1 MEQKMVEKIK
11 TMLPL
16 LNEKQK
22 RLYLASEAIAMGR
35 GGIAEVSRASGIS
48 RSVISAGIKDI
59 TAGDSEGLS
68 ADAPIRR
75 KGAGRKPITGTQP
88 GIKEALNDLVCDAT
102 YGNPENPLCWTTKSL
117 RNLASELQEKGFKIG
132 YRKVGYLLKEMG
144 YSLQMNQKMNQVG
157 EEHPDR
163 DEQFQ
168 HINQEVKAFG
178 SAGLPVISIDCKKK
192 ELVGRFKNSGSEYA
206 PKGRAIEVLDH
217 DFPLPELGK
226 AAPYGIYDI
235 AANEGFVSVGISSD
249 TAQFAVASIR
259 SWWYSMGIERYPAA
273 NKLLI
278 TADGGGSNGSR
289 NRLWKTELQALANDT
304 GLEISVCHF
313 PPGTSKW
320 NKIEH
325 RMFSQI
331 SKNWR
336 GRPLETLQI
345 IVNLIASTSTTSGLT
360 IQCQLDQNHYPKGI
374 KITDLE
380 LASVNTVGD
389 EFHPNWN
396 YTIIPLK

>member
-1 MEQKMVEKIK
+1 
-11 TMLPL
+11 MLF
-16 LNEKQK
+16 
-22 RLYLASEAIAMGR
+22 
-35 GGIAEVSRASGIS
+35 
-48 RSVISAGIKDI
+48 RS
-59 TAGDSEGLS
+59 
-68 ADAPIRR
+68 
-75 KGAGRKPITGTQP
+75 
-88 GIKEALNDLVCDAT
+88 
-102 YGNPENPLCWTTKSL
+102 
-117 RNLASELQEKGFKIG
+117 
-132 YRKVGYLLKEMG
+132 
-144 YSLQMNQKMNQVG
+144 
-157 EEHPDR
+157 
-163 DEQFQ
+163 
-168 HINQEVKAFG
+168 
-178 SAGLPVISIDCKKK
+178 
-192 ELVGRFKNSGSEYA
+192 
-206 PKGRAIEVLDH
+206 
-217 DFPLPELGK
+217 
-226 AAPYGIYDI
+226 APYGIYDI